1 MYNAMTKMSITP
13 IEMLKML
20 ITAICQEEGQS
31 LTSGPES
38 FNFVL
43 PYAFSSIFHAPI
55 LLRNAIL

>member
-1 MYNAMTKMSITP
+1 
-13 IEMLKML
+13 MLKMV
-20 ITAICQEEGQS
+20 ITTMREEEGQS